1 MTEPAIT
8 PELVAKHNLTPEEY
22 AHAKEILGGRE
33 PSYTELGIFS
43 VMWSEHCSYKNTR
56 PLLKT
61 FPTKSP
67 KILVGAGEENAGI
80 IDIGDGLAIAFKIE
94 SHNHPSAVEPFQGA
108 ATGVGGIVRDIFTMG
123 ARPVCAVNSLRF
135 GPITKEIIPKNGKNK
150 SIESVQ
156 ITQAGKIHF
165 GVEVIILSEQ
175 QIAADV
181 IAAVPTHIAK
191 KYHVVPVSK
200 KKNSLTIALAD
211 PSDFATIDN
220 LTHLLQS
227 ELEIKTSSPEE
238 IEAAIKKYYSGN
250 SETNGV
256 QNQIANN
263 RRLFAEVVSGI
274 AHYGNCFGIPTI
286 AGEVYFDK
294 SYEGNP
300 LVNAFC
306 LGVLRHE
313 QIARGAAKG
322 IGNPVFYVGPATGRD
337 GLAGAAF
344 ASKDLTEESAEQQR
358 GAVQVGDPFMEK
370 LVCEACL
377 ELLATGCVA
386 GIQDMGAAGLT
397 CSTCETAARAGT
409 GIEIE
414 LDKVPQ
420 RAPNMTSYEIMLSES
435 QERMLIIV
443 HKGREAE
450 VKRIFDK
457 WDLPWAEVGFVTD
470 TGRMVV
476 RHGGKIVADIPAKK
490 IADESPVY
498 QRESSEPEYLKAVRA
513 FRLDGIPD
521 TKTPADDLKKL
532 LAWPSIASKNW
543 VYRQYDH
550 QVRDGSVVLPGSDA
564 AVIRIKSDS
573 LPVMGG
579 TGDSPVASGNLP
591 EASGRLVAGQNRP
604 VACSTQIPEKLIA
617 MTVDCNGVYVYLDP
631 YEGAKAVVTEA
642 CRNLACSGAVPLGAT
657 DNLNMANP
665 HKPELFWQMRESVR
679 GLAEACKFFNA
690 PVTGGNCSLYN
701 QNPSGPIDPTP
712 TVAVV
717 GIVEKLEH
725 VTTQWFKDEGDAII
739 LLGEIVDAN
748 DPILGLGGSAYLQ
761 VIHGKKTGSPPRCDL
776 ETAKTLHTTLLGL
789 IQSGLVKS
797 AHDCS
802 DGGLAV
808 ALAESCISQLIA
820 RETPRLI
827 GATIDLSKVGQA
839 SSLSEKET
847 HRQDACATMRLDA
860 FLFGETQSRVVIS
873 CKPLDTVKVVE
884 RAKLMGVPAIQIG
897 KVGGDKLTV
906 KTTSGEFSAPLIELH
921 DAWWNSI
928 ARAMA

>member
-8 PELVAKHNLTPEEY
+8 PELVQKHNLTPEEY
-22 AHAKEILGGRE
+22 AKVKEILGRE

-123 ARPVCAVNSLRF
+123 ARPVCAINSLRF
-135 GPITKEIIPKNGKNK
+135 GPITE
-150 SIESVQ
+150 E
-156 ITQAGKIHF
+156 
-165 GVEVIILSEQ
+165 
-175 QIAADV
+175 
-181 IAAVPTHIAK
+181 
-191 KYHVVPVSK
+191 
-200 KKNSLTIALAD
+200 
-211 PSDFATIDN
+211 
-220 LTHLLQS
+220 QS
-227 ELEIKTSSPEE
+227 EVRGQK
-238 IEAAIKKYYSGN
+238 
-250 SETNGV
+250 SE
-256 QNQIANN
+256 IANN
-263 RRLFAEVVSGI
+263 RRLFSGVVSGI
-274 AHYGNCFGIPTI
+274 AHYGNCFGIPTV

-322 IGNPVFYVGPATGRD
+322 VGNPVFYVGPATGRD

-377 ELLATGCVA
+377 ELLATDAVA

-414 LDKVPQ
+414 LNKVPQ
-420 RAPNMTSYEIMLSES
+420 RAPGMTSYEIMLSES

-443 HKGREAE
+443 KKGREDE

-457 WDLPWAEVGFVTD
+457 WDLPWAEVGVVTD
-470 TGRMVV
+470 TGRMIV
-476 RHGGKIVADIPAKK
+476 RHDGRVVADIPAKK
-490 IADESPVY
+490 LTDEAPVY
-498 QRESSEPEYLKAVRA
+498 HRDATEPAYLKEVRA
-513 FRLDGIPD
+513 FRLDAIPE
-521 TKTPADDLKKL
+521 TPDPRRHLPDL

-550 QVRDGSVVLPGSDA
+550 MVRDGSIVCPGSDA
-564 AVIRIKSDS
+564 AVIRIKADS
-573 LPVMGG
+573 LPEV
-579 TGDSPVASGNLP
+579 DSTLP
-591 EASGRLVAGQNRP
+591 AICN
-604 VACSTQIPEKLIA
+604 TPEKFIA
-617 MTVDCNGVYVYLDP
+617 MTVDCNGAYVYLDP
-631 YEGAKAVVTEA
+631 YEGAKAAVAEA
-642 CRNLACSGAVPLGAT
+642 CRNLACAGAAPLGVT
-657 DNLNMANP
+657 DNLNMP
-665 HKPELFWQMRESVR
+665 SPLQPELFWQIKESVR
-679 GLAEACKFFNA
+679 GLAEACRAFNA

-701 QNPSGPIDPTP
+701 QSPAGPIDPTP

-717 GIVEKLEH
+717 GLIEKAEH
-725 VTTQWFKDEGDAII
+725 ITTQWFKDEGDAII
-739 LLGEIVDAN
+739 LLGTPVDTA
-748 DPILGLGGSAYLQ
+748 DPLQGLGGSAYLQ
-761 VIHGKKTGSPPRCDL
+761 VAQGRKTGSPPRCDL
-776 ETAKTLHTTLLGL
+776 AVAQTLHHTLLGL
-789 IQSGLVKS
+789 IQAGGVKS

-802 DGGLAV
+802 EGGLAV
-808 ALAESCISQLIA
+808 ALAESCISQQIA

-827 GATIDLSKVGQA
+827 GAQIDLTAFKDV
-839 SSLSEKET
+839 
-847 HRQDACATMRLDA
+847 RLDA
-860 FLFGETQSRVVIS
+860 LLFGETQSRVVITT
-873 CKPLDTVKVVE
+873 KALDAVKAIE
-884 RAKLMGVPAIQIG
+884 RAKLLGVPALRIG
-897 KVGGDKLTV
+897 TVGGDKLAIR
-906 KTTSGEFSAPLIELH
+906 TTAGEFAWPLAELH
-921 DAWWNSI
+921 DPWWNAI
-928 ARAMA
+928 ARAMS

>member
-1 MTEPAIT
+1 MSEPAIT
-8 PELVAKHNLTPEEY
+8 PELVQKHNLTPDEY
-22 AHAKEILGGRE
+22 AKIKEILGRQ

-80 IDIGDGLAIAFKIE
+80 IDIGDGIAIAFKIE

-135 GPITKEIIPKNGKNK
+135 GPITAESLAVAPAISEPASQKVR
-150 SIESVQ
+150 ESVTQ
-156 ITQAGKIHF
+156 DTASAHSDSLAHSPTGSLEAKAITGK
-165 GVEVIILSEQ
+165 GDQSVPPEVL
-175 QIAADV
+175 
-181 IAAVPTHIAK
+181 
-191 KYHVVPVSK
+191 
-200 KKNSLTIALAD
+200 
-211 PSDFATIDN
+211 
-220 LTHLLQS
+220 
-227 ELEIKTSSPEE
+227 
-238 IEAAIKKYYSGN
+238 
-250 SETNGV
+250 
-256 QNQIANN
+256 NN
-263 RRLFAEVVSGI
+263 RRLFSGVVSGI

-294 SYEGNP
+294 CYEGNP

-344 ASKDLTEESAEQQR
+344 ASQDLTEESTEQQR

-443 HKGREAE
+443 RKGHEAE
-450 VKRIFDK
+450 VRRIFEK
-457 WDLPWAEVGFVTD
+457 WDLPASEIGFVTD

-476 RHGGKIVADIPAKK
+476 KQHGHIVADIPAKK
-490 IADESPVY
+490 IADESPIY
-498 QRESSEPEYLKAVRA
+498 QRESRVPAYLEEVRG
-513 FRLDGIPD
+513 FSLDAITD
-521 TKTPADDLKKL
+521 TESPVADLKTL
-532 LAWPSIASKNW
+532 LAWPTIASKNW

-550 QVRDGSVVLPGSDA
+550 MVRDNTIVAPGSDA
-564 AVIRIKSDS
+564 AVLRIKGDS
-573 LPVMGG
+573 VPEG
-579 TGDSPVASGNLP
+579 TGNGKPVP
-591 EASGRLVAGQNRP
+591 D
-604 VACSTQIPEKLIA
+604 KFIA
-617 MTVDCNGVYVYLDP
+617 VSVDCNGGYVYLDP
-631 YEGAKAVVTEA
+631 YEGGKIAVAEA
-642 CRNLACSGAVPLGAT
+642 CRNLACAGAVPLGAT
-657 DNLNMANP
+657 DNLNFGNP
-665 HKPELFWQMRESVR
+665 HNPELFYQLEESVR
-679 GLAEACKFFNA
+679 GLAEACKHFNA

-701 QNPSGPIDPTP
+701 QSPNGPIDPTP

-717 GIVEKLEH
+717 GLIEKPEH
-725 VTTQWFKDEGDAII
+725 ITTQWFKDDGDAII
-739 LLGEIVDAN
+739 LLGVVVDAG
-748 DPILGLGGSAYLQ
+748 DKLQGLGGSAYLKQ
-761 VIHGKKTGSPPRCDL
+761 VHGRKTGTPPRLDL
-776 ETAKTLHTTLLGL
+776 EKEKSLHDALRGW
-789 IQSGLVKS
+789 IAQGLVKS

-802 DGGLAV
+802 EGGLAV
-808 ALAESCISQLIA
+808 CLAESCISQQRA

-827 GATIDLSKVGQA
+827 GAEIDLSNF
-839 SSLSEKET
+839 S
-847 HRQDACATMRLDA
+847 RPQDAGGTLRLDA
-860 FLFGETQSRVVIS
+860 LLFGETQSRIVIS
-873 CKPLDTVKVVE
+873 TSAQNAVKVLGQ
-884 RAKLMGVPAIQIG
+884 AKVLGIPAAQMG
-897 KVGGDKLTV
+897 KVGGNELKIKSAT
-906 KTTSGEFSAPLIELH
+906 GEFIWNVTELH
-921 DAWWNSI
+921 DLWWNSI
-928 ARAMA
+928 RRAMET

>member
-22 AHAKEILGGRE
+22 AHAREILGGRE

-135 GPITKEIIPKNGKNK
+135 GPITNGSDSEFSSSK
-150 SIESVQ
+150 SE
-156 ITQAGKIHF
+156 
-165 GVEVIILSEQ
+165 
-175 QIAADV
+175 
-181 IAAVPTHIAK
+181 
-191 KYHVVPVSK
+191 
-200 KKNSLTIALAD
+200 
-211 PSDFATIDN
+211 
-220 LTHLLQS
+220 
-227 ELEIKTSSPEE
+227 
-238 IEAAIKKYYSGN
+238 
-250 SETNGV
+250 
-256 QNQIANN
+256 IANN
-263 RRLFAEVVSGI
+263 KRLFSGVVNGI

-498 QRESSEPEYLKAVRA
+498 QREASEPEYLKEVRA

-521 TKTPADDLKKL
+521 TKNPAEDLKKL

-573 LPVMGG
+573 IPVM
-579 TGDSPVASGNLP
+579 TAELKSKIGDAKVS
-591 EASGRLVAGQNRP
+591 
-604 VACSTQIPEKLIA
+604 EKLIA

-690 PVTGGNCSLYN
+690 PITGGNCSLYN

-717 GIVEKLEH
+717 GIVEKPEH

-739 LLGEIVDAN
+739 LLGEIVNAN
-748 DPILGLGGSAYLQ
+748 DPIFGLGGSAYLQ

-776 ETAKTLHTTLLGL
+776 EIAKTLHTTLLGL

-808 ALAESCISQLIA
+808 ALAESCISQLVA

-827 GATIDLSKVGQA
+827 GATIDLSSVGRA
-839 SSLSEKET
+839 SSRADGKMDDGSSVASP
-847 HRQDACATMRLDA
+847 HRLDA
-860 FLFGETQSRVVIS
+860 LLFGETQSRIVIS
-873 CKPLDTVKVVE
+873 CKPLDAVKVVE
-884 RAKLMGVPAIQIG
+884 RAKLMGVPAVQIG
-897 KVGGDKLTV
+897 KVGGDKLTL
-906 KTTSGEFSAPLIELH
+906 KTASGEFSAPLAELH
-921 DAWWNSI
+921 DVWWNSI

>member
-1 MTEPAIT
+1 MSEPAIT
-8 PELVAKHNLTPEEY
+8 PELVKKHNLTEEEY
-22 AHAKEILGGRE
+22 SKVKEILGRE

-80 IDIGDGLAIAFKIE
+80 IDIGDGIAIAFKIE

-135 GPITKEIIPKNGKNK
+135 GELTNP
-150 SIESVQ
+150 
-156 ITQAGKIHF
+156 
-165 GVEVIILSEQ
+165 
-175 QIAADV
+175 DV
-181 IAAVPTHIAK
+181 
-191 KYHVVPVSK
+191 
-200 KKNSLTIALAD
+200 
-211 PSDFATIDN
+211 
-220 LTHLLQS
+220 
-227 ELEIKTSSPEE
+227 
-238 IEAAIKKYYSGN
+238 
-250 SETNGV
+250 
-256 QNQIANN
+256 
-263 RRLFAEVVSGI
+263 RRLFSGVVSGI

-344 ASKDLTEESAEQQR
+344 ASQDLTDESAQQQR

-377 ELLATGCVA
+377 ELLATDAVA

-414 LDKVPQ
+414 LNKVPQ

-443 HKGREAE
+443 KAGREDE

-457 WDLPWAEVGFVTD
+457 WDLPWAQIGHVTD

-476 RHGGKIVADIPAKK
+476 KHNGKVVADIQAKK
-490 IADESPVY
+490 LADEAPVY
-498 QRESSEPEYLKAVRA
+498 HRDSREPEYFKEIRA
-513 FRLDGIPD
+513 FTLNGISD
-521 TKTPADDLKKL
+521 TTTPVENLKTL
-532 LAWPSIASKNW
+532 LATPTIASKNW

-550 QVRDGSVVLPGSDA
+550 MVRDGSVVLPGSDA
-564 AVIRIKSDS
+564 AVIRIKQDS
-573 LPVMGG
+573 LPLLSEDLKAKVTEFKG
-579 TGDSPVASGNLP
+579 
-591 EASGRLVAGQNRP
+591 
-604 VACSTQIPEKLIA
+604 EKYIA
-617 MTVDCNGVYVYLDP
+617 MTVDCNGAYVYLDP
-631 YEGAKAVVTEA
+631 YEGGKATVAEA
-642 CRNLACSGAVPLGAT
+642 ARNLACSGATPLGST
-657 DNLNMANP
+657 DNLNFGNP
-665 HKPELFWQMRESVR
+665 HNPELFYQLKESVR
-679 GLAEACKFFNA
+679 GLAEGCRAFNA

-701 QNPSGPIDPTP
+701 QSPNGPIDPTP
-712 TVAVV
+712 TVSMV
-717 GIVEKLEH
+717 GIIEKKEH
-725 VTTQWFKDEGDAII
+725 ITTQWFKDEGDVII
-739 LLGEIVDAN
+739 LLGDVADKNDA
-748 DPILGLGGSAYLQ
+748 ILGLGGSAYLQ
-761 VIHGKKTGSPPRCDL
+761 RIHGKKTGTPPRCDL
-776 ETAKTLHTTLLGL
+776 VKEKTLHETLLGL
-789 IQSGLVKS
+789 IHSGLVKS

-802 DGGLAV
+802 EGGLAV
-808 ALAESCISQLIA
+808 TIAESCISQNVA

-827 GATIDLSKVGQA
+827 GAQIDLTEFK
-839 SSLSEKET
+839 
-847 HRQDACATMRLDA
+847 DIRLDA
-860 FLFGETQSRVVIS
+860 LLFGESQSRVVIS
-873 CKPLDTVKVVE
+873 VKPLDAAKVIE
-884 RAKLMGVPAIQIG
+884 RAKIMGASATKIG
-897 KVGGDKLTV
+897 TVGGSDLKV
-906 KTTSGEFSAPLIELH
+906 KTAANEFSAPLAELH
-921 DAWWNSI
+921 DLWWNSI
-928 ARAMA
+928 HRLMQ

>member
-8 PELVAKHNLTPEEY
+8 PELVAKHNLTPEEF
-22 AHAKEILGGRE
+22 AHMKQILGRE

-43 VMWSEHCSYKNTR
+43 VMWSEHCCYKSTK

-80 IDIGDGLAIAFKIE
+80 IDIGDGLAIAFKVE

-135 GPITKEIIPKNGKNK
+135 GPIT
-150 SIESVQ
+150 SSV
-156 ITQAGKIHF
+156 
-165 GVEVIILSEQ
+165 
-175 QIAADV
+175 AADV
-181 IAAVPTHIAK
+181 
-191 KYHVVPVSK
+191 
-200 KKNSLTIALAD
+200 
-211 PSDFATIDN
+211 
-220 LTHLLQS
+220 
-227 ELEIKTSSPEE
+227 SPLHSN
-238 IEAAIKKYYSGN
+238 SGN
-250 SETNGV
+250 DQSRLTSAATKEENEVTFK
-256 QNQIANN
+256 NN
-263 RRLFAEVVSGI
+263 RRLFAGVVSGI

-322 IGNPVFYVGPATGRD
+322 KGNPVFYVGPATGRD

-344 ASKDLTEESAEQQR
+344 ASQDLTEESAEQQR

-377 ELLATGCVA
+377 ELLATGAVA

-420 RAPNMTSYEIMLSES
+420 RAPNMSSYEIMLSES

-443 HKGREAE
+443 QKGREEE
-450 VKRIFDK
+450 VKKIFDK
-457 WDLPWAEVGFVTD
+457 WDLPWSEIGFVTD

-476 RHGGKIVADIPAKK
+476 KHHGKIVADIPAKK

-498 QRESSEPEYLKAVRA
+498 QRESKEPAHLAEVRA
-513 FRLDGIPD
+513 FRLDGIAD
-521 TKTPADDLKKL
+521 TQDAVGDLKKL
-532 LAWPSIASKNW
+532 LAWPTIASKNW

-550 QVRDGSVVLPGSDA
+550 MVRDSSAVCPGSDA
-564 AVIRIKSDS
+564 AVLRIKADS
-573 LPVMGG
+573 LPDLGSATV
-579 TGDSPVASGNLP
+579 PVATEG
-591 EASGRLVAGQNRP
+591 VAPSQKATVGTP
-604 VACSTQIPEKLIA
+604 KAAGETPALPEKLVA
-617 MTVDCNGVYVYLDP
+617 LTSDGNGAYVYLDP
-631 YEGAKAVVTEA
+631 YEGAKTVMAEA
-642 CRNLACSGAVPLGAT
+642 CRNLACSGAVPLGTT
-657 DNLNMANP
+657 DNLNMP
-665 HKPELFWQMRESVR
+665 SPMKPELFWQIKESVR
-679 GLAEACKFFNA
+679 GLAEACRAFNA

-701 QNPSGPIDPTP
+701 QSPNGPIDPTP
-712 TVAVV
+712 TVVVV
-717 GIVEKLEH
+717 GLIEKPEH
-725 VTTQWFKDEGDAII
+725 VTTQWFKDEGDVII
-739 LLGEIVDAN
+739 LLGEVADTN
-748 DPILGLGGSAYLQ
+748 DLLLGLGGSAYLQ
-761 VIHGKKTGSPPRCDL
+761 VIHGKKAGSPPRCDL
-776 ETAKTLHTTLLGL
+776 ETARTLHTILRGL

-802 DGGLAV
+802 EGGLAV

-827 GATIDLSKVGQA
+827 GATVDFTTVGRASSRADGQA
-839 SSLSEKET
+839 GDGSSGASP
-847 HRQDACATMRLDA
+847 HRLDA
-860 FLFGETQSRVVIS
+860 LLFGETQSRVVIS
-873 CKPLDTVKVVE
+873 CKALDAVKVVE
-884 RAKLMGVPAIQIG
+884 RAKLMGVPAMQIG
-897 KVGGDKLTV
+897 KVGGDKLTIN
-906 KTTSGEFSAPLIELH
+906 TARGEFSAPLTELH

-928 ARAMA
+928 ARAMT